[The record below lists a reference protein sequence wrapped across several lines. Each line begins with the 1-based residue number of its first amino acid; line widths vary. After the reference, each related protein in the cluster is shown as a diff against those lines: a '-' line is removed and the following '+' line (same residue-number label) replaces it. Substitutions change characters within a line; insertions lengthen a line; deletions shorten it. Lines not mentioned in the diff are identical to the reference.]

1 MREKRMNRSGV
12 MRLAALTITVCAGL
26 ASTAF
31 GDTPTVEFGIYSAN
45 TSQYL
50 AGVYTD
56 PYIGYYNNN
65 TALGNGTGYNS
76 AIFSSANATQV
87 AAFCDDFTND
97 VTPPQYWVAYD
108 TSLTALTSTSPV
120 YYQGTSGSSYA
131 TSTWDPAIQE
141 NNAMG
146 TLVGGSSSSLSSST
160 FSQIADYIAVAYLA
174 YESQQ
179 AMGGSNCQACAQAQ
193 ERYSYGLWG
202 VFDPSLLYSATT
214 IYGSM
219 SSDDLAQARLDLV
232 QALGVGEYYAGLG
245 TNGTTQFVDDLQ
257 IDVHVYTPVSG
268 APGSYGPQ
276 EFVVVTP
283 TPGQGVQAPEASSW
297 ASMGLDLS
305 GLALLALVFR
315 RRLGRQQ
322 AI

>member
-1 MREKRMNRSGV
+1 MNRSGV

-56 PYIGYYNNN
+56 PYVGYTNGN
-65 TALGNGTGYNS
+65 TALGNGWGYNS
-76 AIFSSANATQV
+76 AIFSNANATQV

-108 TSLTALTSTSPV
+108 TSLTALNDSL
-120 YYQGTSGSSYA
+120 YYKDNNDGYTTAGSQYA
-131 TSTWDPAIQE
+131 TTGPGGWNPLIYTNSATGDG
-141 NNAMG
+141 G
-146 TLVGGSSSSLSSST
+146 TGTKLSSLL
-160 FSQIADYIAVAYLA
+160 FSQEADYIAVAYLA

-179 AMGGSNCQACAQAQ
+179 ATGDASAQ
-193 ERYSYGLWG
+193 ELYSYGLWG
-202 VFDPSLLYSATT
+202 VFDPGLLQSAYNP
-214 IYGSM
+214 YGHM
-219 SSDDLAQARLDLV
+219 SSTQLKAAQSDLAK
-232 QALGVGEYYAGLG
+232 ALGVGEYYAA
-245 TNGTTQFVDDLQ
+245 NGGAQKFVDDLQ
-257 IDVHVYTPVSG
+257 VDVHIYTPVSG

>member
-1 MREKRMNRSGV
+1 MNRSGV
-12 MRLAALTITVCAGL
+12 TRLAALTIAVCAGL

-31 GDTPTVEFGIYSAN
+31 GDSPKVEFGILSPN

-56 PYIGYYNNN
+56 PYVGYTNGN

-76 AIFSSANATQV
+76 AIFSSAHATQV
-87 AAFCDDFTND
+87 AAFCDDFAND

-108 TSLTALTSTSPV
+108 TNLTSLTSTSPV
-120 YYQGTSGSSYA
+120 YYQGTSGSSYT
-131 TSTWDPAIQE
+131 TSDWDPTIYE

-146 TLVGGSSSSLSSST
+146 TLVGGSSSSLSSTT

-174 YESQQ
+174 SESQG
-179 AMGGSNCQACAQAQ
+179 ATGSASAQ
-193 ERYSYGLWG
+193 EIYSYGLWG
-202 VFDPSLLYSATT
+202 VFDPGLLQSQYNS
-214 IYGSM
+214 YGGHM
-219 SSDDLAQARLDLV
+219 SSTQLEAAQNDLAK
-232 QALGVGEYYAGLG
+232 ALGVGEYYAA
-245 TNGTTQFVDDLQ
+245 NGGAQKFVDDLQ

-283 TPGQGVQAPEASSW
+283 TSGQGVQAPEASSW